1 MELTAMEELGVIMD
15 RKMVRSRTGFT
26 LVELLVVIAII
37 GVLVA
42 LLLPA
47 VQAAREAARRSQCV
61 NNMRQIALAVAE
73 FEDANKEF
81 PAGRSGCDGVGASTH
96 DNVDCTSRRSSL
108 GHEMAGSGASA
119 LVMILPFLEQ
129 QALFN
134 QFQVDKYPLWSPTAG
149 ATDWLVPSAAIREAI
164 VKRPEM
170 YACPSDSQMLLLAD
184 YKHAVPARYEVA
196 TGSYAMVAG
205 SMNTSNRPVT
215 DFDDPARYSLKY
227 NNDGVFFYSRRFKL
241 EEISDG
247 LSNTL
252 FVGETVDGH
261 SPLSSNIWTNG
272 NRWNSTM
279 RGTATPINFP
289 PGENGGG
296 GTLVDATGINL
307 TNGGFASRHAGGA
320 VFAFGDVHVVFLS
333 ENIDVTAYGRL
344 SSRASGEPV
353 DGTQL

>member
-1 MELTAMEELGVIMD
+1 MEEHDVLTD
-15 RKMVRSRTGFT
+15 HATERSRPGFT

-61 NNMRQIALAVAE
+61 NNMRQIGLALAE
-73 FEDANKEF
+73 FEDPNKEF
-81 PAGRSGCDGVGASTH
+81 PAARLGCDAVNASTH
-96 DNVDCTSRRSSL
+96 DNVDCTSRKSSL
-108 GHEMAGSGASA
+108 GHEMAFSGASA
-119 LVMILPFLEQ
+119 LVLILPFLEQ

-134 QFQVDKYPLWSPTAG
+134 QLEVDKYPLWSPTPNA
-149 ATDWLVPSAAIREAI
+149 ADWLPLSASMREAI

-170 YACPSDSQMLLLAD
+170 YACPSDSDMLALAE
-184 YKHAVPARYEVA
+184 YKHAVPDRYNVA

-205 SMNTSNRPVT
+205 SMNTGATPVT
-215 DFDDPARYSLKY
+215 NFDDPARYSLKY
-227 NNDGVFFYSRRFKL
+227 NNDGVFFYNRRIKI
-241 EEISDG
+241 EEIGDG

-252 FVGETVDGH
+252 FIGETIEGH
-261 SPLSSNIWTNG
+261 TPLSSNIWTNG
-272 NRWNSTM
+272 NRWNSAM

-289 PGENGGG
+289 PGEDGGG
-296 GTLVDATGINL
+296 GILVDASGVNR

-320 VFAFGDVHVVFLS
+320 VFAFGDVHVVFLT

-344 SSRASGEPV
+344 SSRASGETT
-353 DGTQL
+353 DATQL

>member
-1 MELTAMEELGVIMD
+1 VLTQMAT
-15 RKMVRSRTGFT
+15 RRSRPGFT

-61 NNMRQIALAVAE
+61 NNMRQVALGLAE
-73 FEDANKEF
+73 YEDAKKEL
-81 PAGRSGCDGVGASTH
+81 PAARQGCDGVNASTH
-96 DNVDCTSRRSSL
+96 PNVDCKSRKSSL
-108 GHEMAGSGASA
+108 GHEMAFSGASA

-134 QFQVDKYPLWSPTAG
+134 QLQVDKYPLWSPTTG
-149 ATDWLVPSAAIREAI
+149 ATDWLVASASLREAI

-170 YACPSDSQMLLLAD
+170 YACPSDSEMPLLAD

-196 TGSYAMVAG
+196 TGSYAMVSG
-205 SMNTSNRPVT
+205 SLDSGSTPVT
-215 DFDDPARYSLKY
+215 TFDDPGQSSFKY
-227 NNDGVFFYSRRFKL
+227 NCDGVFFYSRRIKL

-252 FVGETVDGH
+252 FAGETIEGH
-261 SPLSSNIWTNG
+261 TPLSSNIWTNG

-279 RGTATPINFP
+279 RTTATPINSP
-289 PGENGGG
+289 PGISTGG
-296 GTLVDATGINL
+296 GTLQDASGVNI
-307 TNGGFASRHAGGA
+307 TNGGFASRHPSGA
-320 VFAFGDVHVVFLS
+320 NFAFGDVHVVFLS
-333 ENIDVTAYGRL
+333 ENIDVSAYRRL
-344 SSRASGEPV
+344 SSRASGEPPEA
-353 DGTQL
+353 L